1 MKEFNGCK
9 IIADRF
15 VHDRIEAIHK
25 DTARSYVDSQDVV
38 RKIKNCQINNA

>member
-25 DTARSYVDSQDVV
+25 DTGRSDVDSQDVV
-38 RKIKNCQINNA
+38 RQNKKLSNK